1 MFGSMKSA
9 SRMDAPVTWCCGISR
24 NRIALKLST
33 AMPRSPAS
41 AVPYAAS
48 VLRQFTTSLTFET
61 RGRGL
66 LEITRPVVDWVSEAG
81 LATGLLTLYARH
93 TSASLL
99 IQENADPDVR
109 GDLDRFFARLVPD
122 GDALFR
128 HRDEGADDMPAHVR
142 AALTA
147 VQLSVPLSG
156 GRLVLGTWQGIYL
169 WEHRV
174 RPHRREVALHL
185 LGE

>member
-1 MFGSMKSA
+1 MPGPSITA
-9 SRMDAPVTWCCGISR
+9 DAR
-24 NRIALKLST
+24 L
-33 AMPRSPAS
+33 RSAS
-41 AVPYAAS
+41 AVLYAAPM
-48 VLRQFTTSLTFET
+48 LRQFTTSMTFET

-66 LEITRPVVDWVSEAG
+66 LEVTRPLSEWVDEAG
-81 LATGLLTLYARH
+81 LATGLLTVFVRH

-99 IQENADPDVR
+99 IQENAVPDVR

-122 GDALFR
+122 GDPLFR

-147 VQLSVPLSG
+147 AQLSVPLSD
-156 GRLVLGTWQGIYL
+156 GRLALGTWQGIYL
-169 WEHRV
+169 WEHRT
-174 RPHRREVALHL
+174 RPHRRELVLHL